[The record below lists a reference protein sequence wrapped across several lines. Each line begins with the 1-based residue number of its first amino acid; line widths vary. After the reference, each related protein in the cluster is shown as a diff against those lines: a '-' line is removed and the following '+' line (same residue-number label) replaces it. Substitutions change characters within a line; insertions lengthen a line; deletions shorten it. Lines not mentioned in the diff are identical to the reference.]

1 MDVTHLSYPFHLFLF
16 SFLLNCLQSFLFGT
30 RNDLFLVDKL
40 GFRANESNR
49 VMSRWVK
56 IP

>member
-16 SFLLNCLQSFLFGT
+16 SFLLNCLQSFLFGA